1 MISMRLRDL
10 LAGPVLV
17 GALLL
22 AGCGASGGENTENLP
37 KNAAAAGGLD
47 ALVKKAKEDGEV
59 SLYAATT
66 EKATSA
72 WAKKFT
78 EKYGIPVKLYR
89 DGSTTLYQKWAQEVQ
104 GGVDNADI
112 VIQNVQQLWEDAKD
126 KGWVANYR
134 TENYGAYD
142 FDRILPESGLAGMV
156 YPLHQSIGAVAWNTK
171 ITTPAQQALLRKDPV
186 AALADPSFKGKI
198 ALGDTG
204 GATTAGNYANIILH
218 QKDKYGWDW
227 LQGVADNDPALFES
241 QIPIAE
247 QLVKGARRA
256 FFNAFLASLRTSPS
270 RVITAFV
277 HASASAAHPRLRMTK
292 SSAYAMTCA
301 RNASPRPVSRQYF
314 RNRFM

>member
-66 EKATSA
+66 EKATKA
-72 WAKKFT
+72 WAKQFE

-112 VIQNVQQLWEDAKD
+112 VIQNVQQLWQDAADKD
-126 KGWVANYR
+126 WITDYK
-134 TENYGAYD
+134 TENHGAYV
-142 FDRILPESGLAGMV
+142 FAKVLPGSWLEGKI
-156 YPLHQSIGAVAWNTK
+156 YPLHQSVGAVAWNTK
-171 ITTPAQQALLRKDPV
+171 VTTQAQQALLRKDPV
-186 AALADPSFKGKI
+186 AALADPSFKGQI

-204 GATTAGNYANIILH
+204 GAT
-218 QKDKYGWDW
+218 
-227 LQGVADNDPALFES
+227 
-241 QIPIAE
+241 
-247 QLVKGARRA
+247 
-256 FFNAFLASLRTSPS
+256 
-270 RVITAFV
+270 
-277 HASASAAHPRLRMTK
+277 
-292 SSAYAMTCA
+292 
-301 RNASPRPVSRQYF
+301 
-314 RNRFM
+314 